1 MKTLVVND
9 EVVKEQTE
17 INKNLYSFYLFFSK
31 NYEICRQKVL
41 QYLQDK
47 NLPKL
52 NDDECALSEKDIT
65 VEEVKRELN
74 KMEISKS
81 PGNDVLTK
89 EFYEAFW
96 DHLKVPLLLSFKI
109 AFLKEELST
118 SQKQAIIK
126 TYRKKGLRQ
135 KVYKNWR
142 PISLLKVD
150 VKLISKALSN
160 RSKNLLPNLISSN
173 QSAYVTNRFISE
185 GGRLISD
192 ILEMTDILN
201 MESYVITIDT
211 EKAFDSVNRYFLLAI
226 LKK

>member
-17 INKNLYSFYLFFSK
+17 INKDLHSFYQFFFSK
-31 NYEICRQKVL
+31 NNEICRQKVL
-41 QYLQDK
+41 QYLEGK
-47 NLPKL
+47 SLPKL
-52 NDDECALSEKDIT
+52 DDDECALSEKDIIE
-65 VEEVKRELN
+65 EEVKRELN

-96 DHLKVPLLLSFKI
+96 DHLKVPLLLLFKM

-118 SQKQAIIK
+118 SQTSCNK
-126 TYRKKGLRQ
+126 TYRKKRPRQ

-160 RSKNLLPNLISSN
+160 RSRNLLPNLISSN

-185 GGRLISD
+185 GGRFD
-192 ILEMTDILN
+192 I
-201 MESYVITIDT
+201 
-211 EKAFDSVNRYFLLAI
+211 
-226 LKK
+226 

>member
-1 MKTLVVND
+1 M
-9 EVVKEQTE
+9 
-17 INKNLYSFYLFFSK
+17 
-31 NYEICRQKVL
+31 

-118 SQKQAIIK
+118 SQKQAVIK

-211 EKAFDSVNRYFLLAI
+211 EKAFDFVNRYFLLAI